1 MGRTLH
7 HATNDNMMEVHLF
20 ILMFEHLMV
29 YLVPLAGNLSI
40 ARAFLHEV
48 YKRVGKP
55 LILKTEAFFYLNAA
69 PFPILGILIGYH
81 TT

>member
-1 MGRTLH
+1 
-7 HATNDNMMEVHLF
+7 
-20 ILMFEHLMV
+20 MV